1 MAISAES
8 LNIIL
13 AARDKEFTKAM
24 DRNQKRVERFA
35 QQSQKQ
41 LSKTGKSFD
50 ALSGVASKFGVA
62 LSAGVVASGFAR
74 MIKDATDAA
83 VRIDNLS
90 RVAGLSAVRFQEMT
104 FAAGKFGV
112 QEEKL
117 ADILKDVN
125 DKFGDFFQTGAGPLA
140 DFFENIAP
148 KVGLTA
154 KEFKN
159 LSSEQALGKY
169 VKGLQDA
176 NVSQQELTFYL
187 EAIASDAT
195 LLAPLFLNNS
205 EQLERMAAAGRDL
218 GVVMSNDMITNSVA
232 MRRTFDEVMDV
243 MTAKFRTF
251 ALNVVAGFDE
261 IFNITKGEQLQE
273 LQEQLQAAN
282 EEALKYSERVR
293 KIETG
298 MVSVGT
304 GANEEKDAKRT
315 SARLEE
321 ELEFLA
327 AAQERQTVLRDQIA
341 LLTDQKKAADRLR
354 DSLNNLN
361 GGGTTTTTTAGV
373 TTTGQADQHIKA
385 LQDQRDK
392 ANNFQKTLEAIL
404 NPFVDATEDAVFET
418 GIKGLKPLEQEIA
431 RLERRRDQMIENAKI
446 AYQDA
451 GEEMDRYDIVQIE
464 NIAYAWFNAEKEAA
478 EFANTQSSA
487 LSESELDS
495 LRAAKALKVYTDQ
508 LEQLGVTASEFETIG
523 NTMQSS
529 MEDAFMSIADGTAS
543 AKDAFRS
550 MAADV
555 IRQLYRVLVVQR
567 MVGQLATA
575 TSAGSG
581 IMGFI
586 GSSLGITGAA
596 SGRSVNAGQPY
607 MTGEHGRELF
617 VPQSNG
623 RVLSAAQTNNLGSNG
638 GGGITVVQNNTFQ
651 SGVTRSEV
659 SALLP
664 RMVEASKAAVL
675 DAKRQGGSY
684 GKGFS

>member
-1 MAISAES
+1 MAINAEQ

-24 DRNQKRVERFA
+24 DRSQKRVERFA
-35 QQSQKQ
+35 KQSQKQ

-90 RVAGLSAVRFQEMT
+90 RVAGLSVERFQEMT
-104 FAAGKFGV
+104 FAAAKFGV

-195 LLAPLFLNNS
+195 LLAPLLLNNS

-218 GVVMSNDMITNSVA
+218 GVVMSTDMIQNSVE
-232 MRRTFDEVMDV
+232 MRRVFDEVMDA
-243 MTAKFRTF
+243 MTAKFNTF
-251 ALNVVAGFDE
+251 ALHVVAGFDK
-261 IFNITKGEQLQE
+261 IFNISSREQLKELRQE
-273 LQEQLQAAN
+273 LDSLNRQAFAASETVRELATGEVQMSPGFFGNAEDQKKLQQA
-282 EEALKYSERVR
+282 S
-293 KIETG
+293 I
-298 MVSVGT
+298 
-304 GANEEKDAKRT
+304 D
-315 SARLEE
+315 
-321 ELEFLA
+321 
-327 AAQERQTVLRDQIA
+327 AAQEELTLIQQKQTAIRDAIGLILAEQNAAAELKATLEALR
-341 LLTDQKKAADRLR
+341 
-354 DSLNNLN
+354 
-361 GGGTTTTTTAGV
+361 GGTTTTTTTSGGV
-373 TTTGQADQHIKA
+373 TTTPASTPPGSTDNNLERA
-385 LQDQRDK
+385 L
-392 ANNFQKTLEAIL
+392 KTIFE
-404 NPFVDATEDAVFET
+404 PFHDAAEDAVFEA
-418 GIKGLKPLEQEIA
+418 GIRGLTPLGQEIA
-431 RLERRRDQMIENAKI
+431 RLERRRDQMIQNAKI
-446 AYQDA
+446 AYKEA
-451 GEEMDRYDIVQIE
+451 GEEMDGYDLVQIQ

-478 EFANTQSSA
+478 QFANTQSSA
-487 LSESELDS
+487 LSESELAS

-529 MEDAFMSIADGTAS
+529 MESAFMSMVDGTGS
-543 AKDAFRS
+543 AKDAFKS
-550 MAADV
+550 MAVDV

-575 TSAGSG
+575 TSAGTG

-586 GSSLGITGAA
+586 GSSLGITGVA

-607 MTGEHGRELF
+607 VTGEHGRELF
-617 VPQSNG
+617 VPSSAG
-623 RVLSAAQTNNLGSNG
+623 RVLSLAQSKSAING
-638 GGGITVVQNNTFQ
+638 GGDGVVVNQTINVSTGVQQTVRTEIKQLMPQ
-651 SGVTRSEV
+651 IAE
-659 SALLP
+659 SA
-664 RMVEASKAAVL
+664 KTAVA
-675 DAKRQGGSY
+675 DAKRRGGSY
-684 GKGFS
+684 GRAFS

>member
-1 MAISAES
+1 MAISAET

-24 DRNQKRVERFA
+24 DRSQKRVERFA

-90 RVAGLSAVRFQEMT
+90 RVAGLSAERFQEMT
-104 FAAGKFGV
+104 FAARKFGV

-195 LLAPLFLNNS
+195 LLAPLLLNNS
-205 EQLERMAAAGRDL
+205 EQLERMAVAGRDL

-243 MTAKFRTF
+243 MTAKFNTF
-251 ALNVVAGFDE
+251 ALTVVAGFDK
-261 IFNITKGEQLQE
+261 IFNISKGEQLKEYQQE
-273 LQEQLQAAN
+273 LDALNRKAYEASETVRELATGEVTISAGMFAKDGDQEKIQQAA
-282 EEALKYSERVR
+282 
-293 KIETG
+293 I
-298 MVSVGT
+298 
-304 GANEEKDAKRT
+304 D
-315 SARLEE
+315 
-321 ELEFLA
+321 
-327 AAQERQTVLRDQIA
+327 AAQEELTLIQGKQTAIRDAMA
-341 LLTDQKKAADRLR
+341 LIREQQNAAAELKATLDALQ
-354 DSLNNLN
+354 
-361 GGGTTTTTTAGV
+361 GGGTTTTTTSGGV
-373 TTTGQADQHIKA
+373 TTTPAGTPPGSTDNNLQRA
-385 LQDQRDK
+385 LD
-392 ANNFQKTLEAIL
+392 AIF
-404 NPFVDATEDAVFET
+404 NPFLDATEDAVFET
-418 GIKGLKPLEQEIA
+418 GIKGLKPLEQEVA

-446 AYQDA
+446 AYKDA
-451 GEEMDRYDIVQIE
+451 GEEMDGYDIVQIE

-575 TSAGSG
+575 ESAGSG

-586 GSSLGITGAA
+586 GNALGITGAA

-623 RVLSAAQTNNLGSNG
+623 RVLSAAQTNNLGSND
-638 GGGITVVQNNTFQ
+638 GGITVIQNNTFQ

-684 GKGFS
+684 GKGFA

>member
-13 AARDKEFTKAM
+13 AARDREFTQAM
-24 DRNQKRVERFA
+24 DRSQKRVERFA
-35 QQSQKQ
+35 KQSQKQ

-62 LSAGVVASGFAR
+62 LSAGIVASGFAK

-90 RVAGLSAVRFQEMT
+90 RVAGLSAERFQEMT

-195 LLAPLFLNNS
+195 LLAPLLLNNS

-251 ALNVVAGFDE
+251 ALNVVSGFDE

-361 GGGTTTTTTAGV
+361 SGGTTTTTTTGGV
-373 TTTGQADQHIKA
+373 TTTPAGTPPGSTDNN
-385 LQDQRDK
+385 LQR
-392 ANNFQKTLEAIL
+392 ALEAIF
-404 NPFVDATEDAVFET
+404 NPFLDATEDSVFET
-418 GIKGLKPLEQEIA
+418 GIKGLKPLEQEVA

-446 AYQDA
+446 AYKDA
-451 GEEMDRYDIVQIE
+451 GEEMDGYDIVQIE

-543 AKDAFRS
+543 AKDAFKS

-623 RVLSAAQTNNLGSNG
+623 RVLSAAQTNNLGSND
-638 GGGITVVQNNTFQ
+638 GGITVIQNNTFQ

-684 GKGFS
+684 GKGFA

>member
-1 MAISAES
+1 MAISAET

-13 AARDKEFTKAM
+13 AARDKEFTQAM
-24 DRNQKRVERFA
+24 ERSQKRVERFA

-90 RVAGLSAVRFQEMT
+90 RVAGLSAERFQEMT

-159 LSSEQALGKY
+159 LSSEQAIGKY
-169 VKGLQDA
+169 VQDA

-205 EQLERMAAAGRDL
+205 EQLERMAVAGRDL

-243 MTAKFRTF
+243 MTAKFNTF
-251 ALNVVAGFDE
+251 ALTVVAGFDK
-261 IFNITKGEQLQE
+261 IFNISKGEQLKEYQQE
-273 LQEQLQAAN
+273 LDALNRKAYEASETIRELATDEVTISAGFFGKPEDQKKLQQEA
-282 EEALKYSERVR
+282 
-293 KIETG
+293 I
-298 MVSVGT
+298 
-304 GANEEKDAKRT
+304 D
-315 SARLEE
+315 
-321 ELEFLA
+321 
-327 AAQERQTVLRDQIA
+327 AAQEELTLIQGKQTAIRDAMA
-341 LLTDQKKAADRLR
+341 LIREQQNAAAELKATLDALQ
-354 DSLNNLN
+354 
-361 GGGTTTTTTAGV
+361 GGGTTTTTTSGGV
-373 TTTGQADQHIKA
+373 TTTPAGTPPGSTDNNLQRA
-385 LQDQRDK
+385 LD
-392 ANNFQKTLEAIL
+392 AIF
-404 NPFVDATEDAVFET
+404 NPFLDATEDSVFET
-418 GIKGLKPLEQEIA
+418 GIKGLKPLEQELA
-431 RLERRRDQMIENAKI
+431 RLERRRDQMIENAKA
-446 AYQDA
+446 AYKEA
-451 GEEMDRYDIVQIE
+451 GEEMDGYDIVQIE
-464 NIAYAWFNAEKEAA
+464 NIAYAWFNAESSAA
-478 EFANTQSSA
+478 KFADTQSSA
-487 LSESELDS
+487 LSESELAS
-495 LRAAKALKVYTDQ
+495 LRAAEALKVYTDQ
-508 LEQLGVTASEFETIG
+508 LEQLGVTAAEFETIG

-529 MEDAFMSIADGTAS
+529 MESAFMSMVDGTGS
-543 AKDAFRS
+543 AKDAFKS
-550 MAADV
+550 MAADI

-567 MVGQLATA
+567 IVGKFGTA

-581 IMGFI
+581 ILGAI
-586 GSSLGITGAA
+586 GKSFGITGAA

-617 VPQSNG
+617 VPSSAG
-623 RVLSAAQTNNLGSNG
+623 RVLSVAQ
-638 GGGITVVQNNTFQ
+638 
-651 SGVTRSEV
+651 
-659 SALLP
+659 
-664 RMVEASKAAVL
+664 SKAAVGGGGGSVVVNQTINVSTGVQQTVRTEIRTL
-675 DAKRQGGSY
+675 MPQIANAAKAAVVDAKRRGGSY
-684 GKGFS
+684 GKAFS

>member
-1 MAISAES
+1 MAISAET

-13 AARDKEFTKAM
+13 AARDKEFTQAM
-24 DRNQKRVERFA
+24 ERSQKRVERFA

-90 RVAGLSAVRFQEMT
+90 RVAGLSAERFQEMT

-159 LSSEQALGKY
+159 LSSEQAIGKY

-205 EQLERMAAAGRDL
+205 EQLERMAVAGRDL

-243 MTAKFRTF
+243 MTAKFNTF
-251 ALNVVAGFDE
+251 ALTVVAGFDK
-261 IFNITKGEQLQE
+261 IFNISKGEQLKEYQQE
-273 LQEQLQAAN
+273 LDALNRKAYEASETIRELATDEVTISAGFFGKPEDQKKLQQEA
-282 EEALKYSERVR
+282 
-293 KIETG
+293 I
-298 MVSVGT
+298 
-304 GANEEKDAKRT
+304 D
-315 SARLEE
+315 
-321 ELEFLA
+321 
-327 AAQERQTVLRDQIA
+327 AAQEELTLIQGKQTAIRDAMA
-341 LLTDQKKAADRLR
+341 LIREQQNAAAELKATLDALQ
-354 DSLNNLN
+354 
-361 GGGTTTTTTAGV
+361 GGGTTTTTTSGGV
-373 TTTGQADQHIKA
+373 TTTPAGTPPGSTDNNLQRA
-385 LQDQRDK
+385 LD
-392 ANNFQKTLEAIL
+392 AIF
-404 NPFVDATEDAVFET
+404 NPFLDATEDSVFET
-418 GIKGLKPLEQEIA
+418 GIKGLKPLEQELA
-431 RLERRRDQMIENAKI
+431 RLERRRDQMIENAKA
-446 AYQDA
+446 AYKEA
-451 GEEMDRYDIVQIE
+451 GEEMDGYDIVQIE
-464 NIAYAWFNAEKEAA
+464 NIAYAWFNAESSAA
-478 EFANTQSSA
+478 KFADTQSSA
-487 LSESELDS
+487 LSESELAS
-495 LRAAKALKVYTDQ
+495 LRAAEALKVYTDQ
-508 LEQLGVTASEFETIG
+508 LEQLGVTAAEFETIG

-529 MEDAFMSIADGTAS
+529 MESAFMSMVDGTGS
-543 AKDAFRS
+543 AKDAFKS
-550 MAADV
+550 MAADI

-567 MVGQLATA
+567 IVGKFGTA

-581 IMGFI
+581 ILGAI
-586 GSSLGITGAA
+586 GKSFGITGAA

-617 VPQSNG
+617 VPSSAG
-623 RVLSAAQTNNLGSNG
+623 RVLSVAQ
-638 GGGITVVQNNTFQ
+638 
-651 SGVTRSEV
+651 
-659 SALLP
+659 
-664 RMVEASKAAVL
+664 SKAAVGGGGGSVVVNQTINVSTGVQQTVRTEIRTL
-675 DAKRQGGSY
+675 MPQIANAAKAAVVDAKRRGGSY
-684 GKGFS
+684 GKAFS

>member
-1 MAISAES
+1 MAINAEQ

-24 DRNQKRVERFA
+24 DRSQKRVERFA
-35 QQSQKQ
+35 KQSQKQ

-62 LSAGVVASGFAR
+62 LSAGVVASGFSR

-90 RVAGLSAVRFQEMT
+90 RVAGLSAERFQEMT

-195 LLAPLFLNNS
+195 LLAPLLLNNS

-243 MTAKFRTF
+243 MTAKFNTF
-251 ALNVVAGFDE
+251 ALSVVAGFDK
-261 IFNITKGEQLQE
+261 IFNISKGEQLKELQQE
-273 LQEQLQAAN
+273 LDSLNRQAYEASETVRELSTGEVTISAGMFEKEGDQERIQKAQ
-282 EEALKYSERVR
+282 
-293 KIETG
+293 I
-298 MVSVGT
+298 
-304 GANEEKDAKRT
+304 D
-315 SARLEE
+315 
-321 ELEFLA
+321 
-327 AAQERQTVLRDQIA
+327 AAQEELTLVQQKQTAI
-341 LLTDQKKAADRLR
+341 R
-354 DSLNNLN
+354 DSMALIRKEQNAAAKLKETLDALR
-361 GGGTTTTTTAGV
+361 GGGTTITTTTGG

-385 LQDQRDK
+385 LHDQRD
-392 ANNFQKTLEAIL
+392 FQKTLSAIF
-404 NPFVDATEDAVFET
+404 NPFLDATEDSVFET
-418 GIKGLKPLEQEIA
+418 GIKGLRPLEQELA
-431 RLERRRDQMIENAKI
+431 RLERRRDQMIENAKA
-446 AYQDA
+446 AYKEA
-451 GEEMDRYDIVQIE
+451 GEEIDGYDIVQIE
-464 NIAYAWFNAEKEAA
+464 NIAYAWFNAESSAA
-478 EFANTQSSA
+478 KFADTQSSA
-487 LSESELDS
+487 LSESELAS
-495 LRAAKALKVYTDQ
+495 LRAAEALKVYTDQ
-508 LEQLGVTASEFETIG
+508 LEQLGVTAAEFETIG
-523 NTMQSS
+523 STMQSS
-529 MEDAFMSIADGTAS
+529 MESAFMSIVDGTAS
-543 AKDAFRS
+543 SKDAFKS
-550 MAADV
+550 MAADI

-567 MVGQLATA
+567 MVGQLQTT

-581 IMGFI
+581 ILGAI
-586 GSSLGITGAA
+586 GGALGITGQA
-596 SGRSVNAGQPY
+596 SGGAVQAGLPY

-617 VPQSNG
+617 VPSTAG
-623 RVLSAAQTNNLGSNG
+623 RVLSVAQSKAAVG
-638 GGGITVVQNNTFQ
+638 GGDSVVVNQTINVTTGIQQTVRAEIVGLMPQIQ
-651 SGVTRSEV
+651 
-659 SALLP
+659 
-664 RMVEASKAAVL
+664 EASKAAVL
-675 DAKRQGGSY
+675 DAKRRGGSFA
-684 GKGFS
+684 GAF

>member
-1 MAISAES
+1 MAINAEQ

-13 AARDKEFTKAM
+13 AARDKEFTQAM
-24 DRNQKRVERFA
+24 ERSQKRVERFA

-90 RVAGLSAVRFQEMT
+90 RVAGLSAERFQEMT
-104 FAAGKFGV
+104 FAARKFGV

-159 LSSEQALGKY
+159 LSSEQAIGKY

-205 EQLERMAAAGRDL
+205 EQLERMAVAGRDL

-243 MTAKFRTF
+243 MTAKFNTF
-251 ALNVVAGFDE
+251 ALTVVAGFDK
-261 IFNITKGEQLQE
+261 IFNISKGEQLKEYQQE
-273 LQEQLQAAN
+273 LDALNRKAYEASETIRELATDEVTISAGFFGKPEDQKKLQQEA
-282 EEALKYSERVR
+282 
-293 KIETG
+293 I
-298 MVSVGT
+298 
-304 GANEEKDAKRT
+304 D
-315 SARLEE
+315 
-321 ELEFLA
+321 
-327 AAQERQTVLRDQIA
+327 AAQEELTLIQGKQTAIRDAMA
-341 LLTDQKKAADRLR
+341 LIREQQNAAAELKATLDALQ
-354 DSLNNLN
+354 
-361 GGGTTTTTTAGV
+361 GGGTTTTTTSGGV
-373 TTTGQADQHIKA
+373 TTTPAGTPPGSTDNNLQRA
-385 LQDQRDK
+385 LD
-392 ANNFQKTLEAIL
+392 AIF
-404 NPFVDATEDAVFET
+404 NPFLDATEDSVFET
-418 GIKGLKPLEQEIA
+418 GIKGLKPLEQELA
-431 RLERRRDQMIENAKI
+431 RLERRRDQMIENAKA
-446 AYQDA
+446 AYKEA
-451 GEEMDRYDIVQIE
+451 GEEMDGYDIVQIE
-464 NIAYAWFNAEKEAA
+464 NIAYAWFNAESSAA
-478 EFANTQSSA
+478 KFADTQSSA
-487 LSESELDS
+487 LSESELAS
-495 LRAAKALKVYTDQ
+495 LRAAEALKVYTDQ
-508 LEQLGVTASEFETIG
+508 LEQLGVTAAEFETIG

-529 MEDAFMSIADGTAS
+529 MESAFMSMVDGTGS
-543 AKDAFRS
+543 AKDAFKS
-550 MAADV
+550 MAADI

-567 MVGQLATA
+567 IVGKFGTE

-581 IMGFI
+581 ILGAI
-586 GSSLGITGAA
+586 GKSFGITGAA

-617 VPQSNG
+617 VPSSAG
-623 RVLSAAQTNNLGSNG
+623 RVLSVAQ
-638 GGGITVVQNNTFQ
+638 
-651 SGVTRSEV
+651 
-659 SALLP
+659 
-664 RMVEASKAAVL
+664 SKAAVGGGGGSVVVNQTINVSTGVQQTVRTEIRTL
-675 DAKRQGGSY
+675 MPQIANAAKAAVVDAKRRGGSY
-684 GKGFS
+684 GKAFS

>member
-1 MAISAES
+1 MAINAEQ

-24 DRNQKRVERFA
+24 DRSQKRVERFA
-35 QQSQKQ
+35 KQSQKQ

-117 ADILKDVN
+117 SDILKDVN

-243 MTAKFRTF
+243 MTAKFSKF
-251 ALNVVAGFDE
+251 ALTVVAGFDK
-261 IFNITKGEQLQE
+261 IFNISKGEQLNELQQE
-273 LQEQLQAAN
+273 LDSLNRQAYEASETVRELATGEVTISAGMFEKDGDQEKIQQAA
-282 EEALKYSERVR
+282 
-293 KIETG
+293 I
-298 MVSVGT
+298 
-304 GANEEKDAKRT
+304 D
-315 SARLEE
+315 
-321 ELEFLA
+321 
-327 AAQERQTVLRDQIA
+327 AAQEELTLIQGKQTAIRDAMA
-341 LLTDQKKAADRLR
+341 LIREQQNAAAELKATFDAMQ
-354 DSLNNLN
+354 
-361 GGGTTTTTTAGV
+361 GGGTTTTTTTSGGV
-373 TTTGQADQHIKA
+373 TTTPTGTPPGSTDNNLQKA
-385 LQDQRDK
+385 LD
-392 ANNFQKTLEAIL
+392 AIFR
-404 NPFVDATEDAVFET
+404 PFLDATEDAVFET
-418 GIKGLKPLEQEIA
+418 GIKGLKPLEQEVA

-446 AYQDA
+446 AYKDA

-464 NIAYAWFNAEKEAA
+464 GIAYAWFNAEKEAA

-487 LSESELDS
+487 LSESELAS

-543 AKDAFRS
+543 AKDAFKS

>member
-24 DRNQKRVERFA
+24 DRSQKRVELFA
-35 QQSQKQ
+35 KQSQKQ
-41 LSKTGKSFD
+41 LSKTGKSFE

-90 RVAGLSAVRFQEMT
+90 RVAGLSVERFQEMT
-104 FAAGKFGV
+104 FAAAKFGV

-195 LLAPLFLNNS
+195 LLAPLLLNNS

-218 GVVMSNDMITNSVA
+218 GVVMSTDMIQNSVA
-232 MRRTFDEVMDV
+232 MRRTFDEVMSV
-243 MTAKFRTF
+243 MTAKFNTF

-273 LQEQLQAAN
+273 LQKQLQDAN
-282 EEALKYSERVR
+282 AEALKYSERVR

-298 MVSVGT
+298 EVSIGL
-304 GANEEKDAKRT
+304 GANEKKDAVRKQ
-315 SARLEE
+315 ARLDE
-321 ELEFLA
+321 ELAALA
-327 AAQERQTVLRDQIA
+327 LAQERQNEIRDSIA
-341 LLTDQKKAADRLR
+341 LLLEQKNAADRLQE
-354 DSLNNLN
+354 SLNNLR
-361 GGGTTTTTTAGV
+361 GGTTTTTTTSGGV
-373 TTTGQADQHIKA
+373 TTTPASTPPSSTDNNLQRA
-385 LQDQRDK
+385 LETI
-392 ANNFQKTLEAIL
+392 F
-404 NPFVDATEDAVFET
+404 NPFLDATEDAVFET

-446 AYQDA
+446 AYKEA
-451 GEEMDRYDIVQIE
+451 GEEMDGYDLVQIQ

-478 EFANTQSSA
+478 QFANTQSSA
-487 LSESELDS
+487 LSESELAS

-508 LEQLGVTASEFETIG
+508 LEQLGVTAAEFETIG

-529 MEDAFMSIADGTAS
+529 MESAFMSIVDGTGT
-543 AKDAFRS
+543 AKDAFKS

-575 TSAGSG
+575 TSGGSG

-586 GSSLGITGAA
+586 GNSLGITGAA

-607 MTGEHGRELF
+607 VTGEHGRELF
-617 VPQSNG
+617 VPSSAG
-623 RVLSAAQTNNLGSNG
+623 RVLSLAQSKSAING
-638 GGGITVVQNNTFQ
+638 GGDGVVVNQTINVSTGVQQTVRTEIKQLMPQ
-651 SGVTRSEV
+651 IAE
-659 SALLP
+659 SAK
-664 RMVEASKAAVL
+664 SAVV
-675 DAKRQGGSY
+675 DAKRRGGSY
-684 GKGFS
+684 GRAFS

>member
-1 MAISAES
+1 MAINAEQ

-24 DRNQKRVERFA
+24 DRSQKRVERFA
-35 QQSQKQ
+35 KQSQKK

-90 RVAGLSAVRFQEMT
+90 RVAGLSAERFQEMT

-195 LLAPLFLNNS
+195 LLAPLLLNNS

-243 MTAKFRTF
+243 MTAKFNTF
-251 ALNVVAGFDE
+251 ALTVVAGFDK
-261 IFNITKGEQLQE
+261 IFNISKGEQLKEYQQE
-273 LQEQLQAAN
+273 LDALNRKAYEASETIRELATGEVTISTGFFGKPGDQKKLQQAA
-282 EEALKYSERVR
+282 
-293 KIETG
+293 I
-298 MVSVGT
+298 
-304 GANEEKDAKRT
+304 D
-315 SARLEE
+315 
-321 ELEFLA
+321 
-327 AAQERQTVLRDQIA
+327 AAQEELTLIQGKQTAIRDAMALIREQQNAAAELKATLDALR
-341 LLTDQKKAADRLR
+341 
-354 DSLNNLN
+354 
-361 GGGTTTTTTAGV
+361 GGGTTTTTTSGGV
-373 TTTGQADQHIKA
+373 TTTPAGTPPGSTDNNLQRA
-385 LQDQRDK
+385 LD
-392 ANNFQKTLEAIL
+392 AIF
-404 NPFVDATEDAVFET
+404 NPFLDATEDSVFET
-418 GIKGLKPLEQEIA
+418 GIKGLKPLEQEVA

-446 AYQDA
+446 AYKDA
-451 GEEMDRYDIVQIE
+451 GEEMDGYDIVQIE

-567 MVGQLATA
+567 MVGQLSTA

-586 GSSLGITGAA
+586 GNALGITGAA

>member
-1 MAISAES
+1 MAINAEQ

-24 DRNQKRVERFA
+24 DRSQKRVERFA

-90 RVAGLSAVRFQEMT
+90 RVAGLSAERFQEMT

-154 KEFKN
+154 KEFRN

-195 LLAPLFLNNS
+195 LLAPLLLNNS

-251 ALNVVAGFDE
+251 ALNVVSGFDE

-327 AAQERQTVLRDQIA
+327 AAQERQTALRDQIA
-341 LLTDQKKAADRLR
+341 LLTEQKKAADRLR
-354 DSLNNLN
+354 DSLDNLN
-361 GGGTTTTTTAGV
+361 SGGTTATTTSGGV
-373 TTTGQADQHIKA
+373 TTTPAGTPPGSTDNN
-385 LQDQRDK
+385 LQR
-392 ANNFQKTLEAIL
+392 ALEAIF
-404 NPFVDATEDAVFET
+404 NPFLDATEDAVFET
-418 GIKGLKPLEQEIA
+418 GIKGLKPLEQEVA

-446 AYQDA
+446 AYKDA
-451 GEEMDRYDIVQIE
+451 GEEMDGYDIVQIE

-543 AKDAFRS
+543 AKDAFKS

>member
-1 MAISAES
+1 MAISAET

-24 DRNQKRVERFA
+24 DRSQRRVERFA
-35 QQSQKQ
+35 KQSQKQ
-41 LSKTGKSFD
+41 LSKTGRSFD

-90 RVAGLSAVRFQEMT
+90 RVAGLSAERFQEMT
-104 FAAGKFGV
+104 FAARKFGV

-195 LLAPLFLNNS
+195 LLAPLLLNNS
-205 EQLERMAAAGRDL
+205 EQLERMAVAGRDL

-251 ALNVVAGFDE
+251 ALNVVSGFDE

-304 GANEEKDAKRT
+304 GANEKKDVERT

-327 AAQERQTVLRDQIA
+327 AAQERQTALRDQIA

-361 GGGTTTTTTAGV
+361 SGGTTTTTTSGGV
-373 TTTGQADQHIKA
+373 TTTPAGTPPGSTDNN
-385 LQDQRDK
+385 LQR
-392 ANNFQKTLEAIL
+392 ALEAIL

-446 AYQDA
+446 AYKDA
-451 GEEMDRYDIVQIE
+451 GEEMDSYDIVQIQ

-623 RVLSAAQTNNLGSNG
+623 RVLSAAQTNNLGSND
-638 GGGITVVQNNTFQ
+638 GGITVIQNNTFQ

-684 GKGFS
+684 GKGFA

>member
-1 MAISAES
+1 MAINAEQ

-24 DRNQKRVERFA
+24 DRSQKRVERFA

-90 RVAGLSAVRFQEMT
+90 RVAGLSAERFQEMT

-243 MTAKFRTF
+243 MTAKFNTF
-251 ALNVVAGFDE
+251 ALTVVAGFDK
-261 IFNITKGEQLQE
+261 IFNISKGEQLKEYQQE
-273 LQEQLQAAN
+273 LDALNRKAYEASETIRELATGEVTISTGFFGKPGDQEKLQQAA
-282 EEALKYSERVR
+282 
-293 KIETG
+293 I
-298 MVSVGT
+298 
-304 GANEEKDAKRT
+304 D
-315 SARLEE
+315 
-321 ELEFLA
+321 
-327 AAQERQTVLRDQIA
+327 AAQEELTLIQGKQTAIRDAMALIREQQNAAAELKATLDALR
-341 LLTDQKKAADRLR
+341 
-354 DSLNNLN
+354 
-361 GGGTTTTTTAGV
+361 GGGTTTTTTSGGV
-373 TTTGQADQHIKA
+373 TTTPAGTPPGSTDNNLQRA
-385 LQDQRDK
+385 LD
-392 ANNFQKTLEAIL
+392 AIF
-404 NPFVDATEDAVFET
+404 NPFLDATEDSVFET
-418 GIKGLKPLEQEIA
+418 GIKGLKPLEQEVA

-446 AYQDA
+446 AYKDA
-451 GEEMDRYDIVQIE
+451 GEEMDGYDIVQIE

-529 MEDAFMSIADGTAS
+529 MEDAFMSIGDGTAS

-586 GSSLGITGAA
+586 GNALGITGAA

>member
-1 MAISAES
+1 MAINAEQ

-24 DRNQKRVERFA
+24 DRSQKRVERFA
-35 QQSQKQ
+35 KQSQKQ

-243 MTAKFRTF
+243 MTAKFNTF
-251 ALNVVAGFDE
+251 ALTVVAGFDK
-261 IFNITKGEQLQE
+261 IFNISKGEQLKEYQQE
-273 LQEQLQAAN
+273 LDALNRKAYEASETVRELATGEVTISAGMFAKDGDQEKIQQAA
-282 EEALKYSERVR
+282 
-293 KIETG
+293 I
-298 MVSVGT
+298 
-304 GANEEKDAKRT
+304 D
-315 SARLEE
+315 
-321 ELEFLA
+321 
-327 AAQERQTVLRDQIA
+327 AAQEELTLIQGKQTAIRDAMA
-341 LLTDQKKAADRLR
+341 LIREQQNAAAELKATLDALQ
-354 DSLNNLN
+354 
-361 GGGTTTTTTAGV
+361 GGGTTTTTTSGGV
-373 TTTGQADQHIKA
+373 TTTPAGTPPGSTDNNLQRA
-385 LQDQRDK
+385 LD
-392 ANNFQKTLEAIL
+392 AIF
-404 NPFVDATEDAVFET
+404 NPFLDATEDAVFET
-418 GIKGLKPLEQEIA
+418 GIKGLKPLEQEVA

-446 AYQDA
+446 AYKDA
-451 GEEMDRYDIVQIE
+451 GEEMDGYDIVQIE

-575 TSAGSG
+575 ESAGSG

-586 GSSLGITGAA
+586 GNALGITGAA

-623 RVLSAAQTNNLGSNG
+623 RVLSAAQTNNLGSND
-638 GGGITVVQNNTFQ
+638 GGITVIQNNTFQ

-684 GKGFS
+684 GKGFA

>member
-1 MAISAES
+1 MAINAEQ

-24 DRNQKRVERFA
+24 DRSQKRVERFA
-35 QQSQKQ
+35 KQSQKQ

-243 MTAKFRTF
+243 MTAKFSKF
-251 ALNVVAGFDE
+251 ALTVVAGFDK
-261 IFNITKGEQLQE
+261 IFNISKGEQLNELQQE
-273 LQEQLQAAN
+273 LDSLNRQAYEASETVRELATGEVTISAGMFEKDGDQEKIQQAA
-282 EEALKYSERVR
+282 
-293 KIETG
+293 I
-298 MVSVGT
+298 
-304 GANEEKDAKRT
+304 D
-315 SARLEE
+315 
-321 ELEFLA
+321 
-327 AAQERQTVLRDQIA
+327 AAQEELTLIQGKQTAIRDAMA
-341 LLTDQKKAADRLR
+341 LIREQQNAAAELKATFDAMQ
-354 DSLNNLN
+354 
-361 GGGTTTTTTAGV
+361 GGGTTTTTTTSGGV
-373 TTTGQADQHIKA
+373 TTTPTGTPPGSTDNNLQKA
-385 LQDQRDK
+385 LD
-392 ANNFQKTLEAIL
+392 AIFR
-404 NPFVDATEDAVFET
+404 PFLDATEDAVFET
-418 GIKGLKPLEQEIA
+418 GIKGLKPLEQEVA

-446 AYQDA
+446 AYKDA

-464 NIAYAWFNAEKEAA
+464 GIAYAWFNAEKEAA

-487 LSESELDS
+487 LSESELAS

-543 AKDAFRS
+543 AKDAFKS

>member
-1 MAISAES
+1 MAINAEQ

-24 DRNQKRVERFA
+24 DRSQKRVERFA

-90 RVAGLSAVRFQEMT
+90 RVAGLSAERFQEMT

-195 LLAPLFLNNS
+195 LLAPLLLNNS

-304 GANEEKDAKRT
+304 GANERKDAERT

-354 DSLNNLN
+354 DSLDNLN
-361 GGGTTTTTTAGV
+361 GGGTTTTTTSGGV
-373 TTTGQADQHIKA
+373 TTTPAGTPPGGTDNN
-385 LQDQRDK
+385 LQR
-392 ANNFQKTLEAIL
+392 ALEAIF
-404 NPFVDATEDAVFET
+404 NPFLDATEDAVFET
-418 GIKGLKPLEQEIA
+418 GIKGLKPLEQEVA

-446 AYQDA
+446 AYKDA
-451 GEEMDRYDIVQIE
+451 GEEMDGYDIVQIE

-543 AKDAFRS
+543 AKDAFKS

>member
-1 MAISAES
+1 MAINAEQ

-24 DRNQKRVERFA
+24 DRSQKRVERFA
-35 QQSQKQ
+35 KQSQKQ
-41 LSKTGKSFD
+41 LSKTEKSFN
-50 ALSGVASKFGVA
+50 ALAGAASKFGVA
-62 LSAGVVASGFAR
+62 LSAGAVAGGFSK

-90 RVAGLSAVRFQEMT
+90 RVAGLSVERFQEMT
-104 FAAGKFGV
+104 FAAQKFGV

-195 LLAPLFLNNS
+195 LLAPLLLNNS
-205 EQLERMAAAGRDL
+205 EQLERMATAGRDL
-218 GVVMSNDMITNSVA
+218 GVVMSTDMIQNSVE
-232 MRRTFDEVMDV
+232 MRRVFDEVMDA
-243 MTAKFRTF
+243 MTAKFNTF
-251 ALNVVAGFDE
+251 ALNVVAGFDK
-261 IFNITKGEQLQE
+261 IFNISSREQLKELRQE
-273 LQEQLQAAN
+273 LDSLNRQAFAASETVRELATGEVQMSPGFFGNAEDQKKLQQA
-282 EEALKYSERVR
+282 S
-293 KIETG
+293 I
-298 MVSVGT
+298 
-304 GANEEKDAKRT
+304 D
-315 SARLEE
+315 
-321 ELEFLA
+321 
-327 AAQERQTVLRDQIA
+327 AAQEELTLIQQKQTAIRDAMGLILAEQNAAAELKATLEALR
-341 LLTDQKKAADRLR
+341 
-354 DSLNNLN
+354 
-361 GGGTTTTTTAGV
+361 GGTTTTTKTSGGV
-373 TTTGQADQHIKA
+373 TTTPASTPPGSTDNNLERA
-385 LQDQRDK
+385 L
-392 ANNFQKTLEAIL
+392 KTIFE
-404 NPFVDATEDAVFET
+404 PFHDAAEDAVFEA
-418 GIKGLKPLEQEIA
+418 GIRGLTPLGQEIA
-431 RLERRRDQMIENAKI
+431 RLERRRDQMIQNAKI
-446 AYQDA
+446 AYKEA
-451 GEEMDRYDIVQIE
+451 GEEMDGYDLVQIQ

-478 EFANTQSSA
+478 QFANTQSSA
-487 LSESELDS
+487 LSESELAS

-508 LEQLGVTASEFETIG
+508 LEQLGVTAAEFETIG

-529 MEDAFMSIADGTAS
+529 MESAFMSMVDGTGS
-543 AKDAFRS
+543 AKDAFKS
-550 MAADV
+550 MAVDV

-575 TSAGSG
+575 TSAGTG

-607 MTGEHGRELF
+607 VTGEHGRELF
-617 VPQSNG
+617 VPSSAG
-623 RVLSAAQTNNLGSNG
+623 RVLSLAQSKSAING
-638 GGGITVVQNNTFQ
+638 GGDGVVVNQTINVSTGVQQTVRTEIKQLMPQ
-651 SGVTRSEV
+651 IAE
-659 SALLP
+659 SA
-664 RMVEASKAAVL
+664 KTAVA
-675 DAKRQGGSY
+675 DAKRRGGSY
-684 GKGFS
+684 GRAFS

>member
-1 MAISAES
+1 MAINAEQ

-24 DRNQKRVERFA
+24 DRSQKRVERFA
-35 QQSQKQ
+35 KQSQKQ

-50 ALSGVASKFGVA
+50 ALSRVASKFGVA

-90 RVAGLSAVRFQEMT
+90 RVAGLSAERFQEMT
-104 FAAGKFGV
+104 FAAQKFGV

-154 KEFKN
+154 KEFRN

-195 LLAPLFLNNS
+195 LLAPLLLNNS

-273 LQEQLQAAN
+273 LQEQLEAAN
-282 EEALKYSERVR
+282 QEALKYSERVR

-298 MVSVGT
+298 EVSIGT
-304 GANEEKDAKRT
+304 GKNAEKDKERT
-315 SARLEE
+315 AERLED
-321 ELEFLA
+321 ELAFLA
-327 AAQERQTVLRDQIA
+327 AAQQRQNELRDQIA
-341 LLTDQKKAADRLR
+341 LLTDQKNAADRLR
-354 DSLNNLN
+354 NSLDNLN
-361 GGGTTTTTTAGV
+361 SGGTTTTTT
-373 TTTGQADQHIKA
+373 TTKTTGQADQHIKA
-385 LQDQRDK
+385 FHDQRND
-392 ANNFQKTLEAIL
+392 ANNFQKTLSAIFS
-404 NPFVDATEDAVFET
+404 PFLDATDDAVFEA
-418 GIKGLKPLEQEIA
+418 GIKGLKPLEQEVA

-446 AYQDA
+446 AYKEA
-451 GEEMDRYDIVQIE
+451 GEEMDSYDIVQIE

-529 MEDAFMSIADGTAS
+529 MEDAFMSMVDGTGS
-543 AKDAFRS
+543 AKDAFKS

-575 TSAGSG
+575 TTAGTG

-623 RVLSAAQTNNLGSNG
+623 RVLSAAQTNNLGSNDG
-638 GGGITVVQNNTFQ
+638 GVTVVQNNTFQ

>member
-1 MAISAES
+1 MAINAEQ

-24 DRNQKRVERFA
+24 DRSQKRVERFA
-35 QQSQKQ
+35 KQSQKQ
-41 LSKTGKSFD
+41 LSKTGKSFN

-154 KEFKN
+154 KEFRN

-205 EQLERMAAAGRDL
+205 EQLERMATAGRDL
-218 GVVMSNDMITNSVA
+218 GVVMSNDMIQNSVA

-243 MTAKFRTF
+243 MTAKFNTF
-251 ALNVVAGFDE
+251 ALTVVAGFDK
-261 IFNITKGEQLQE
+261 IFNISKGEQLKEYQQE
-273 LQEQLQAAN
+273 LDDLNRKAYEASETVRELATGEVTISAGFFGKPEDQKKLQQAA
-282 EEALKYSERVR
+282 
-293 KIETG
+293 I
-298 MVSVGT
+298 
-304 GANEEKDAKRT
+304 D
-315 SARLEE
+315 
-321 ELEFLA
+321 
-327 AAQERQTVLRDQIA
+327 AAQEELTLIQEKQTAIRDAMA
-341 LLTDQKKAADRLR
+341 LIREQQNAAAELKATL
-354 DSLNNLN
+354 DSLQ
-361 GGGTTTTTTAGV
+361 GGGTATTATSGGV
-373 TTTGQADQHIKA
+373 TTTPASTPPGSTDNNLQRA
-385 LQDQRDK
+385 LD
-392 ANNFQKTLEAIL
+392 AIFE
-404 NPFVDATEDAVFET
+404 PFLDATDDAVFET
-418 GIKGLKPLEQEIA
+418 AIKGLRPLEQELA
-431 RLERRRDQMIENAKI
+431 RLERRRDQMIENAKA
-446 AYQDA
+446 AYKEA
-451 GEEMDRYDIVQIE
+451 GEEMDGYDIVQIE
-464 NIAYAWFNAEKEAA
+464 NIAYAWFNAESSAA
-478 EFANTQSSA
+478 KFADTQSSA
-487 LSESELDS
+487 LSESELAS
-495 LRAAKALKVYTDQ
+495 LRAAEALKVYTDQ
-508 LEQLGVTASEFETIG
+508 LEQLGVTAAEFETIG

-529 MEDAFMSIADGTAS
+529 MESAFMSIVDGTAS
-543 AKDAFRS
+543 SKDAFKS
-550 MAADV
+550 MAADI

-567 MVGQLATA
+567 MVGQLQTA

-581 IMGFI
+581 ILGAI
-586 GSSLGITGAA
+586 GGALGITGAA

-617 VPQSNG
+617 VPSSAG
-623 RVLSAAQTNNLGSNG
+623 RVLSVAQSKAAMG
-638 GGGITVVQNNTFQ
+638 GGGTSVVQNFNF
-651 SGVTRSEV
+651 
-659 SALLP
+659 
-664 RMVEASKAAVL
+664 AANGDDSVKKL
-675 DAKRQGGSY
+675 ISQAAPQIAKMTEKGIIDSRRRGGQFRQVFG
-684 GKGFS
+684 

>member
-1 MAISAES
+1 MAISAEQ

-24 DRNQKRVERFA
+24 DRSQKRVERFA

-90 RVAGLSAVRFQEMT
+90 RVAGLSAERFQEMT

-195 LLAPLFLNNS
+195 LLAPLLLNNS

-304 GANEEKDAKRT
+304 GANERKDAERT

-354 DSLNNLN
+354 DSLDNLN
-361 GGGTTTTTTAGV
+361 GGGTTTTTTSGGV
-373 TTTGQADQHIKA
+373 TTTPAGTPPGGTDNN
-385 LQDQRDK
+385 LQR
-392 ANNFQKTLEAIL
+392 ALEAIF
-404 NPFVDATEDAVFET
+404 NPFLDATEDAVFET
-418 GIKGLKPLEQEIA
+418 GIKGLKPLEQEVA

-446 AYQDA
+446 AYKDA
-451 GEEMDRYDIVQIE
+451 GEEMDGYDIVQIE

-543 AKDAFRS
+543 AKDAFKS

>member
-1 MAISAES
+1 MAINAEQ

-24 DRNQKRVERFA
+24 DRSQKRVERFA

-243 MTAKFRTF
+243 MTAKFNTF
-251 ALNVVAGFDE
+251 ALTVVAGFDK
-261 IFNITKGEQLQE
+261 IFNISKGEQLKEYQQE
-273 LQEQLQAAN
+273 LDTLNRKAYEASETVRELATGEVAISAGFFGKPEDQKKLQQAA
-282 EEALKYSERVR
+282 
-293 KIETG
+293 I
-298 MVSVGT
+298 
-304 GANEEKDAKRT
+304 D
-315 SARLEE
+315 
-321 ELEFLA
+321 
-327 AAQERQTVLRDQIA
+327 AAQEELTLIQGKQTAIRDAMA
-341 LLTDQKKAADRLR
+341 LIREQQNAAAELKATLDALQ
-354 DSLNNLN
+354 
-361 GGGTTTTTTAGV
+361 GGGTTTTTTSGGV
-373 TTTGQADQHIKA
+373 TTTPAGTPPGSTDNNLQRA
-385 LQDQRDK
+385 LD
-392 ANNFQKTLEAIL
+392 AIF
-404 NPFVDATEDAVFET
+404 NPFLDATEDAVFET
-418 GIKGLKPLEQEIA
+418 GIKGLKPLEQEVA

-446 AYQDA
+446 AYKDA
-451 GEEMDRYDIVQIE
+451 GEEMDGYDIVQIE

-581 IMGFI
+581 ILGFI

>member
-1 MAISAES
+1 
-8 LNIIL
+8 
-13 AARDKEFTKAM
+13 
-24 DRNQKRVERFA
+24 
-35 QQSQKQ
+35 
-41 LSKTGKSFD
+41 
-50 ALSGVASKFGVA
+50 
-62 LSAGVVASGFAR
+62 

-90 RVAGLSAVRFQEMT
+90 RVAGLSVERFQEMT
-104 FAAGKFGV
+104 FAAAKFGV

-195 LLAPLFLNNS
+195 LLAPLLLNNS
-205 EQLERMAAAGRDL
+205 EQLERMATAGRDL
-218 GVVMSNDMITNSVA
+218 GVVMSTDMIQNSVE

-243 MTAKFRTF
+243 MTAKFNTF
-251 ALNVVAGFDE
+251 ALSVVAGFDK
-261 IFNITKGEQLQE
+261 IFNISSREQFKELQQE
-273 LQEQLQAAN
+273 LDSLNRQAFAASETVRELATGEVQMSAGLFGNAEDQKKLQQA
-282 EEALKYSERVR
+282 S
-293 KIETG
+293 I
-298 MVSVGT
+298 
-304 GANEEKDAKRT
+304 D
-315 SARLEE
+315 
-321 ELEFLA
+321 
-327 AAQERQTVLRDQIA
+327 AAQEELTLIQQKQTAIRDAMALILKEQNAAAELKATLEALR
-341 LLTDQKKAADRLR
+341 
-354 DSLNNLN
+354 
-361 GGGTTTTTTAGV
+361 GGTTTTTTTSGGV
-373 TTTGQADQHIKA
+373 TTTPASTPPGSTDNNLQRA
-385 LQDQRDK
+385 LETI
-392 ANNFQKTLEAIL
+392 F
-404 NPFVDATEDAVFET
+404 NPFLDATEDAVFET

-446 AYQDA
+446 AYKEA
-451 GEEMDRYDIVQIE
+451 GEEMDNYDLVQIQ

-478 EFANTQSSA
+478 QFANTQSSA

-529 MEDAFMSIADGTAS
+529 MESAFMSMVDGTGS
-543 AKDAFRS
+543 AKDAFKS

-575 TSAGSG
+575 TSAGTG

-586 GSSLGITGAA
+586 GSSLGITGVA

-607 MTGEHGRELF
+607 VTGEHGRELF
-617 VPQSNG
+617 VPSSAG
-623 RVLSAAQTNNLGSNG
+623 RVLSLAQSKSAING
-638 GGGITVVQNNTFQ
+638 GGDGVVVNQTINVSTGVQQTVRTEIKQLMPQ
-651 SGVTRSEV
+651 IAE
-659 SALLP
+659 SAK
-664 RMVEASKAAVL
+664 SAVV
-675 DAKRQGGSY
+675 DAKRRGGSY
-684 GKGFS
+684 GRAFS

>member
-1 MAISAES
+1 MAISAET

-24 DRNQKRVERFA
+24 DRSQRRVERFA
-35 QQSQKQ
+35 KQSQKQ
-41 LSKTGKSFD
+41 LSKTGRSFD

-90 RVAGLSAVRFQEMT
+90 RVAGLSAERFQEMT

-195 LLAPLFLNNS
+195 LLAPLLLNNS
-205 EQLERMAAAGRDL
+205 EQLERMAVAGRDL

-251 ALNVVAGFDE
+251 ALNVVSGFDE

-327 AAQERQTVLRDQIA
+327 AAQERQTALRDQIA

-361 GGGTTTTTTAGV
+361 SGGTTTTTTSGGV
-373 TTTGQADQHIKA
+373 TTTPAGTPPGSTDNNLQRA
-385 LQDQRDK
+385 LD
-392 ANNFQKTLEAIL
+392 AIF
-404 NPFVDATEDAVFET
+404 NPFLDATKDAVFET

-446 AYQDA
+446 AYKDA
-451 GEEMDRYDIVQIE
+451 GEEMDSYDIVQIQ

-623 RVLSAAQTNNLGSNG
+623 RVLSAAQTNNLGSND
-638 GGGITVVQNNTFQ
+638 GGITVIQNNTFQ

-684 GKGFS
+684 GKGFA

>member
-1 MAISAES
+1 MAINAEQ

-24 DRNQKRVERFA
+24 DRSQKRVERFA
-35 QQSQKQ
+35 KQSQKQ

-50 ALSGVASKFGVA
+50 ALSRVASKFGVA

-90 RVAGLSAVRFQEMT
+90 RVAGLSAERFQEMT
-104 FAAGKFGV
+104 FAAQKFGV

-154 KEFKN
+154 KEFRN

-195 LLAPLFLNNS
+195 LLAPLLLNNS

-218 GVVMSNDMITNSVA
+218 GVVMSNDMSTNSVA

-273 LQEQLQAAN
+273 LQEQLEAAN
-282 EEALKYSERVR
+282 QEALKYSERVR

-298 MVSVGT
+298 EVSIGT
-304 GANEEKDAKRT
+304 GKNAEKDKERT
-315 SARLEE
+315 AERLED
-321 ELEFLA
+321 ELAFLA
-327 AAQERQTVLRDQIA
+327 AAQQRQNELRDQIA
-341 LLTDQKKAADRLR
+341 LLTDQKNAADRLR
-354 DSLNNLN
+354 NSLDNLN
-361 GGGTTTTTTAGV
+361 SGGTTTTTT
-373 TTTGQADQHIKA
+373 TTKTTGQADQHIKA
-385 LQDQRDK
+385 FHDQRND
-392 ANNFQKTLEAIL
+392 ANNFQKTLSAIFS
-404 NPFVDATEDAVFET
+404 PFLDATDDAVFEA
-418 GIKGLKPLEQEIA
+418 GIKGLKPLEQEVA

-446 AYQDA
+446 AYKEA
-451 GEEMDRYDIVQIE
+451 GEEMDSYDIVQIE

-529 MEDAFMSIADGTAS
+529 MEDAFMSMVDGTGS
-543 AKDAFRS
+543 AKDAFKS

-575 TSAGSG
+575 TTAGTG

-623 RVLSAAQTNNLGSNG
+623 RVLSAAQTNNLGSNDG
-638 GGGITVVQNNTFQ
+638 GVTVVQNNTFQ

>member
-1 MAISAES
+1 MAINAEQ

-24 DRNQKRVERFA
+24 DRSQKRVERFA

-90 RVAGLSAVRFQEMT
+90 RVAGLSAERFQEMT

-176 NVSQQELTFYL
+176 NVSQQELMFYL

-195 LLAPLFLNNS
+195 LLAPLLLNNS

-243 MTAKFRTF
+243 MTAKFNTF
-251 ALNVVAGFDE
+251 ALTVVAGFDK
-261 IFNITKGEQLQE
+261 IFNISKGEQLKEYQQE
-273 LQEQLQAAN
+273 LDALNRKAYEASETVRELATGEVTISAGFFGKTEDQKKLQQAA
-282 EEALKYSERVR
+282 
-293 KIETG
+293 I
-298 MVSVGT
+298 
-304 GANEEKDAKRT
+304 D
-315 SARLEE
+315 
-321 ELEFLA
+321 
-327 AAQERQTVLRDQIA
+327 AAQEELTLIQEKQTAIRDAMA
-341 LLTDQKKAADRLR
+341 LIREQQNAAAELKATLDALQ
-354 DSLNNLN
+354 
-361 GGGTTTTTTAGV
+361 GGGTTTTATSGGV
-373 TTTGQADQHIKA
+373 TTTPAGTPPGSTDNNLQRA
-385 LQDQRDK
+385 LD
-392 ANNFQKTLEAIL
+392 AIF
-404 NPFVDATEDAVFET
+404 NPFLAATEDAVFET
-418 GIKGLKPLEQEIA
+418 GIKGLKPLEQEVA

-446 AYQDA
+446 AYKDA

-543 AKDAFRS
+543 AKDAFKS

>member
-1 MAISAES
+1 MAINAEQ

-24 DRNQKRVERFA
+24 DRSQKRVERFA
-35 QQSQKQ
+35 KQSQKQ
-41 LSKTGKSFD
+41 LSKTGKSFE

-90 RVAGLSAVRFQEMT
+90 RVAGLSVERFQEMT
-104 FAAGKFGV
+104 FAAAKFGV

-195 LLAPLFLNNS
+195 LLAPLLLNNS

-218 GVVMSNDMITNSVA
+218 GVVMSTDMIQNSVA
-232 MRRTFDEVMDV
+232 MRRTFDEVMSV
-243 MTAKFRTF
+243 MTAKFNTF

-273 LQEQLQAAN
+273 LQKQLQDAN
-282 EEALKYSERVR
+282 AEALKYSERVR

-298 MVSVGT
+298 EVSIGLGT
-304 GANEEKDAKRT
+304 NEEKDASRRQ
-315 SARLEE
+315 ARLDE
-321 ELEFLA
+321 ELEALA
-327 AAQERQTVLRDQIA
+327 LAQERQTELRDSIA
-341 LLTDQKKAADRLR
+341 LLLEQKNAADRLQE
-354 DSLNNLN
+354 SLNNLR
-361 GGGTTTTTTAGV
+361 GGGATTTTTTAGGV
-373 TTTGQADQHIKA
+373 TTTPASTPLGSTDNNLERA
-385 LQDQRDK
+385 L
-392 ANNFQKTLEAIL
+392 KTIFE
-404 NPFVDATEDAVFET
+404 PFHDAAEDAVFEA
-418 GIKGLKPLEQEIA
+418 GIRGLTPLGQEIA

-446 AYQDA
+446 AYKEA
-451 GEEMDRYDIVQIE
+451 GEEMDGYDVVQIK

-478 EFANTQSSA
+478 QFANTQSSA
-487 LSESELDS
+487 LSESELAS

-508 LEQLGVTASEFETIG
+508 LEQLGVTAAEFETIG

-529 MEDAFMSIADGTAS
+529 MESAFMSMVDGTGS
-543 AKDAFRS
+543 AKDAFKS
-550 MAADV
+550 MAVDV

-575 TSAGSG
+575 TSAGTG

-586 GSSLGITGAA
+586 GNSLGITGAA

-607 MTGEHGRELF
+607 VTGEHGRELF
-617 VPQSNG
+617 VPSSAG
-623 RVLSAAQTNNLGSNG
+623 RVLSLAQSKSAING
-638 GGGITVVQNNTFQ
+638 GGDGVVVNQTINVSTGVQQTVRTEIKQLMPQ
-651 SGVTRSEV
+651 IAE
-659 SALLP
+659 SAK
-664 RMVEASKAAVL
+664 SAVV
-675 DAKRQGGSY
+675 DAKRRGGSY
-684 GKGFS
+684 GRAFS

>member
-1 MAISAES
+1 MAINAEQ

-24 DRNQKRVERFA
+24 DRSQKRVERFA

-90 RVAGLSAVRFQEMT
+90 RVAGLSAERFQEMT
-104 FAAGKFGV
+104 FAARKFGV

-195 LLAPLFLNNS
+195 LLAPLLLNNS
-205 EQLERMAAAGRDL
+205 EQLERMAVAGRDL

-243 MTAKFRTF
+243 MTAKFNTF
-251 ALNVVAGFDE
+251 ALTVVAGFDK
-261 IFNITKGEQLQE
+261 IFNISKGEQLKEYQQE
-273 LQEQLQAAN
+273 LDALNRKAYEASETVRELATGEVTISAGMFAKDGDQEKIQQAA
-282 EEALKYSERVR
+282 
-293 KIETG
+293 I
-298 MVSVGT
+298 
-304 GANEEKDAKRT
+304 D
-315 SARLEE
+315 
-321 ELEFLA
+321 
-327 AAQERQTVLRDQIA
+327 AAQEELTLIQGKQTAIRDAMA
-341 LLTDQKKAADRLR
+341 LIREQQNAAAELKATLDALQ
-354 DSLNNLN
+354 
-361 GGGTTTTTTAGV
+361 GGGTTTTTTSGGV
-373 TTTGQADQHIKA
+373 TTTPAGTPPGSTDNNLQRA
-385 LQDQRDK
+385 LD
-392 ANNFQKTLEAIL
+392 AIF
-404 NPFVDATEDAVFET
+404 NPFLDATEDAVFET
-418 GIKGLKPLEQEIA
+418 GIKGLKPLEQEVA

-446 AYQDA
+446 AYKDA
-451 GEEMDRYDIVQIE
+451 GEEMDGYDIVQIE

-575 TSAGSG
+575 ESAGSG

-586 GSSLGITGAA
+586 GNALGITGAA

-623 RVLSAAQTNNLGSNG
+623 RVLSAAQTNNLGSND
-638 GGGITVVQNNTFQ
+638 GGITVIQNNTFQ

-684 GKGFS
+684 GKGFA

>member
-1 MAISAES
+1 
-8 LNIIL
+8 
-13 AARDKEFTKAM
+13 
-24 DRNQKRVERFA
+24 
-35 QQSQKQ
+35 
-41 LSKTGKSFD
+41 
-50 ALSGVASKFGVA
+50 
-62 LSAGVVASGFAR
+62 
-74 MIKDATDAA
+74 
-83 VRIDNLS
+83 
-90 RVAGLSAVRFQEMT
+90 
-104 FAAGKFGV
+104 
-112 QEEKL
+112 
-117 ADILKDVN
+117 
-125 DKFGDFFQTGAGPLA
+125 
-140 DFFENIAP
+140 
-148 KVGLTA
+148 
-154 KEFKN
+154 
-159 LSSEQALGKY
+159 
-169 VKGLQDA
+169 
-176 NVSQQELTFYL
+176 
-187 EAIASDAT
+187 
-195 LLAPLFLNNS
+195 
-205 EQLERMAAAGRDL
+205 
-218 GVVMSNDMITNSVA
+218 MSNDMITNSVA

-251 ALNVVAGFDE
+251 ALNVVSGFDE

-327 AAQERQTVLRDQIA
+327 AAQERQTALRDQIA

-361 GGGTTTTTTAGV
+361 SGGTTTTTTSGGV
-373 TTTGQADQHIKA
+373 TTTPAGTPPGSTDNNLQRA
-385 LQDQRDK
+385 LD
-392 ANNFQKTLEAIL
+392 AIF
-404 NPFVDATEDAVFET
+404 NPFLDATKDAVFET

-446 AYQDA
+446 AYKDA
-451 GEEMDRYDIVQIE
+451 GEEMDSYDIVQIQ

-543 AKDAFRS
+543 AKDAFKS

-623 RVLSAAQTNNLGSNG
+623 RVLSAAQTNNLGSND
-638 GGGITVVQNNTFQ
+638 GGITVIQNNTFQ

-684 GKGFS
+684 GKGFA

>member
-1 MAISAES
+1 MAINAEQ

-24 DRNQKRVERFA
+24 DRSQKRVERFA
-35 QQSQKQ
+35 KQSQKQ

-90 RVAGLSAVRFQEMT
+90 RVAGLSAEKFQEMT

-154 KEFKN
+154 KEFRN
-159 LSSEQALGKY
+159 LSSQQALGKY

-218 GVVMSNDMITNSVA
+218 GVVMSNDMIQNSVA

-282 EEALKYSERVR
+282 QEALKYSERVR
-293 KIETG
+293 KIQTG
-298 MVSVGT
+298 EVSIGT
-304 GANEEKDAKRT
+304 GKNEEKDAERAA
-315 SARLEE
+315 ARLED
-321 ELEFLA
+321 ELAFLA
-327 AAQERQTVLRDQIA
+327 AAQQRQTELREQIA
-341 LLTDQKKAADRLR
+341 LLTDQKNAADKLR
-354 DSLNNLN
+354 DSLDNLN
-361 GGGTTTTTTAGV
+361 SGGATTTTTSGGV
-373 TTTGQADQHIKA
+373 TTTPASTPPGSTDNNLQRA
-385 LQDQRDK
+385 LD
-392 ANNFQKTLEAIL
+392 AIFE
-404 NPFVDATEDAVFET
+404 PFLDATDDAVFET
-418 GIKGLKPLEQEIA
+418 AIKGLRPLEQELA
-431 RLERRRDQMIENAKI
+431 RLERRRDQMIENAKA
-446 AYQDA
+446 AYKEA
-451 GEEMDRYDIVQIE
+451 GEEMDGYDIVQIE
-464 NIAYAWFNAEKEAA
+464 NIAYAWFNAESSAA
-478 EFANTQSSA
+478 KFADTQSSA
-487 LSESELDS
+487 LSESELAS
-495 LRAAKALKVYTDQ
+495 LRAAEALKVYTDQ
-508 LEQLGVTASEFETIG
+508 LEQLGITASEFESIG

-529 MEDAFMSIADGTAS
+529 MESAFMSMVDGTGS
-543 AKDAFRS
+543 AKDAFKS
-550 MAADV
+550 MAADI

-567 MVGQLATA
+567 MVGQIGTA

-581 IMGFI
+581 ILGAI
-586 GSSLGITGAA
+586 GKSFGITGAA

-617 VPQSNG
+617 VPSSAG
-623 RVLSAAQTNNLGSNG
+623 RVLSVAQ
-638 GGGITVVQNNTFQ
+638 
-651 SGVTRSEV
+651 
-659 SALLP
+659 
-664 RMVEASKAAVL
+664 SKAAVGGGGTSVVQNFNFAANGDDSVKKL
-675 DAKRQGGSY
+675 ISQAAPQIAKMTEKGIIDSRRRGGQFRQVFG
-684 GKGFS
+684 

>member
-1 MAISAES
+1 MAISAEQ

-13 AARDKEFTKAM
+13 SAKDKEFTRAM
-24 DRNQKRVERFA
+24 DRSQKRVERFA
-35 QQSQKQ
+35 KQSQKQ

-62 LSAGVVASGFAR
+62 LSAGVVASGFSR

-90 RVAGLSAVRFQEMT
+90 RVAGLSAERFQEMT

-195 LLAPLFLNNS
+195 LLAPLLLNNS

-282 EEALKYSERVR
+282 QEALKYSERVR
-293 KIETG
+293 KIQTG
-298 MVSVGT
+298 EVSIGT
-304 GANEEKDAKRT
+304 GKNEEKDAERT
-315 SARLEE
+315 AARLED
-321 ELEFLA
+321 ELAFLA
-327 AAQERQTVLRDQIA
+327 AAQQRQNETREQIA
-341 LLTDQKKAADRLR
+341 LLTDQKNAADKLR
-354 DSLNNLN
+354 DSLDNLSS
-361 GGGTTTTTTAGV
+361 GGKTTTTTSGGTTTTPSSTPPGSTDNNL
-373 TTTGQADQHIKA
+373 QRA
-385 LQDQRDK
+385 LG
-392 ANNFQKTLEAIL
+392 AIFE
-404 NPFVDATEDAVFET
+404 PFLDATDDAVFET
-418 GIKGLKPLEQEIA
+418 AIKGLRPLEQELA
-431 RLERRRDQMIENAKI
+431 RLERRRDQMIENAKA
-446 AYQDA
+446 AYKEA
-451 GEEMDRYDIVQIE
+451 GEEIDGYDIVQIE
-464 NIAYAWFNAEKEAA
+464 NIAYAWFNAESSAA
-478 EFANTQSSA
+478 KFADTQSSA
-487 LSESELDS
+487 LSESELAS
-495 LRAAKALKVYTDQ
+495 LRAAEALKVYTDQ
-508 LEQLGVTASEFETIG
+508 LEQLGVTAAEFETIG
-523 NTMQSS
+523 STMQSS
-529 MEDAFMSIADGTAS
+529 MESAFMSIVDGTAS
-543 AKDAFRS
+543 SKDAFKS
-550 MAADV
+550 MAADI

-567 MVGQLATA
+567 MVGQLQTA

-581 IMGFI
+581 ILGAI
-586 GSSLGITGAA
+586 GGALGITGQA
-596 SGRSVNAGQPY
+596 SGGAVQAGRPY

-617 VPQSNG
+617 VPSTAG
-623 RVLSAAQTNNLGSNG
+623 RVLSVAQSKAAVG
-638 GGGITVVQNNTFQ
+638 GGDSVVVNQTINVTTGIQQTVRAEIVGLMPQIQ
-651 SGVTRSEV
+651 
-659 SALLP
+659 
-664 RMVEASKAAVL
+664 EASKAAVL
-675 DAKRQGGSY
+675 DAKRRGGSFA
-684 GKGFS
+684 GAF

>member
-1 MAISAES
+1 MAINAEQ

-24 DRNQKRVERFA
+24 DRSQKRVERFA
-35 QQSQKQ
+35 KQSQRQ

-90 RVAGLSAVRFQEMT
+90 RVAGLSAERFQEMT

-154 KEFKN
+154 KEFRN

-195 LLAPLFLNNS
+195 LLAPLLLNNS
-205 EQLERMAAAGRDL
+205 EQLERMAVAGRDL
-218 GVVMSNDMITNSVA
+218 GVVMSNDMIQNSVA

-243 MTAKFRTF
+243 MTAKFNTF
-251 ALNVVAGFDE
+251 ALSVVAGFDK
-261 IFNITKGEQLQE
+261 IFNISKGEQLKEYQQE
-273 LQEQLQAAN
+273 LDALNRKAYEASETVRELATGEVTISAGFFGKPEDQKKLQQAA
-282 EEALKYSERVR
+282 
-293 KIETG
+293 I
-298 MVSVGT
+298 
-304 GANEEKDAKRT
+304 D
-315 SARLEE
+315 
-321 ELEFLA
+321 
-327 AAQERQTVLRDQIA
+327 AAQEELTLIQETAIRDAMA
-341 LLTDQKKAADRLR
+341 LIREQQNAAAELKATL
-354 DSLNNLN
+354 DSLQ
-361 GGGTTTTTTAGV
+361 GGGTTTTATSGGV
-373 TTTGQADQHIKA
+373 TTTPASTPPGSTDNNLQRA
-385 LQDQRDK
+385 LD
-392 ANNFQKTLEAIL
+392 AIF
-404 NPFVDATEDAVFET
+404 NPFLDATKDAVFET

-446 AYQDA
+446 AYKDA
-451 GEEMDRYDIVQIE
+451 GEEMGDYDITKIT
-464 NIAYAWFNAEKEAA
+464 NIAYAWFNAESSAA
-478 EFANTQSSA
+478 KFADTQSSA
-487 LSESELDS
+487 LSESELAS
-495 LRAAKALKVYTDQ
+495 LRAAEALKVYTDQ
-508 LEQLGVTASEFETIG
+508 LEQLGVTAAEFETIG

-529 MEDAFMSIADGTAS
+529 MESAFMSIVDGTAS
-543 AKDAFRS
+543 SKDAFKS
-550 MAADV
+550 MAADI

-567 MVGQLATA
+567 MVGQLQTA

-581 IMGFI
+581 ILGAI
-586 GSSLGITGAA
+586 GGAFGITGAA

-617 VPQSNG
+617 VPSSAG
-623 RVLSAAQTNNLGSNG
+623 RVLSVAQ
-638 GGGITVVQNNTFQ
+638 
-651 SGVTRSEV
+651 
-659 SALLP
+659 
-664 RMVEASKAAVL
+664 SKAAVGGGGTSVVQNFNFAANG
-675 DAKRQGGSY
+675 DDSVKKIIAQAAPQIAKMTEKGIIDSRRRGGQFRQVFG
-684 GKGFS
+684 